1 MVTWFTLPPAVT
13 GAVRVKRRKGKAP
26 PPLGSWRR
34 GPTPCC
40 AGRRRH
46 RLPGAVL
53 NPHLSTQRTLKTDAG
68 RTLLLLVFQVLES
81 GHVHWEPY
89 LLYRKQQFPVACPAL
104 TGPEHPKYRASNS
117 PAGAGPFAL
126 KRGSLCTPLPISVVL
141 RPRQGPRQMQR
152 GFSPIDG

>member
-1 MVTWFTLPPAVT
+1 MVTWLTLPPVVT
-13 GAVRVKRRKGKAP
+13 GAVLAKRRKGKAP

-46 RLPGAVL
+46 RLTGAVL
-53 NPHLSTQRTLKTDAG
+53 NPHLSTQRALKTDAG

-89 LLYRKQQFPVACPAL
+89 LLYRKQQFTVACPAL
-104 TGPEHPKYRASNS
+104 TGPEHPKYRASN
-117 PAGAGPFAL
+117 GPGRRRA
-126 KRGSLCTPLPISVVL
+126 L
-141 RPRQGPRQMQR
+141 RPEAWQPVYPAPYFCRPQAKARSKADAKR
-152 GFSPIDG
+152 LFSY